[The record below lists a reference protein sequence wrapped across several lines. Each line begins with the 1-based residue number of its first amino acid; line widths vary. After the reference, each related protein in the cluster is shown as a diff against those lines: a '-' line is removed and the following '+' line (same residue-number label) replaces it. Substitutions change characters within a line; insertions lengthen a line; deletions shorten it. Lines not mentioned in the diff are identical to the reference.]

1 MAENGHIKDGFGS
14 CTKTCILI
22 PRCLNLYDRER
33 SYKGPC
39 LVPWLQYLAFLYG
52 RDHVCIHRLVP
63 IAFPWCFCLLKFFKI
78 IRKTMVMLCMYVY
91 VRKIILM

>member
-22 PRCLNLYDRER
+22 PRFLNLYARER

-52 RDHVCIHRLVP
+52 RDHVLGVYYSTYVCIHRLCFGGVP
-63 IAFPWCFCLLKFFKI
+63 
-78 IRKTMVMLCMYVY
+78 
-91 VRKIILM
+91 